1 MESTGPGAVGC
12 PEGKWHSEQR
22 TAVSPGKAFPLL
34 SWCSNRQNEDLAGA
48 SCRRDTEMEMSQKE
62 TKSVGR
68 HREEGSLSKIKLV
81 DAPSQLREPIAP

>member
-34 SWCSNRQNEDLAGA
+34 SWFSNRQNEDLAGA
-48 SCRRDTEMEMSQKE
+48 SCRKE
-62 TKSVGR
+62 TREWRCHRKKRNLLVGTEKR
-68 HREEGSLSKIKLV
+68 GAFPK
-81 DAPSQLREPIAP
+81 